1 MAVKRRDF
9 ILGLGGVALC
19 ARAARG
25 QQTSSV
31 VGVLEVG
38 IEQSARRTFAPAQ
51 ARLAEMGYVEGRNLT
66 IEYRWANFQQERLA
80 DLANDLVQRRVAAI
94 ATFGGP
100 PTVAAKA
107 ATKSI
112 PIIFRTGFD
121 PVVSGY
127 VDSLNRPGGNV
138 TGVHILNAHII
149 LKRLELLHELVPSAK
164 TIAFFYTQTGDP
176 TEGPF
181 YQSLQQ
187 AVEPLGV
194 VLHLFSASRTEEFEE
209 IFARA
214 KDAKADAVVVN
225 DHPVFAASGGKV
237 ITDLAARYK
246 IPALYP
252 SRIYVAVGGLVSYG
266 ADNNEVNRQLGD
278 LVGRVLKGEKPTEL
292 PVRQVTKLELIINAR
307 TAKSL
312 ALTIPTPLLGLAEV
326 IE

>member
-1 MAVKRRDF
+1 MAIKRRDF
-9 ILGLGGVALC
+9 ILGLGGTALC
-19 ARAARG
+19 AKVAQG
-25 QQTSSV
+25 QQTSPI

-38 IEQSARRTFAPAQ
+38 TEQAARRTFAPAQ
-51 ARLAEMGYVEGRNLT
+51 ARLAEMGYVEGRNLA
-66 IEYRWANFQQERLA
+66 IEYRWANYQQERLA
-80 DLANDLVQRRVAAI
+80 DLANDLVQRQVATI

-127 VDSLNRPGGNV
+127 VDSLSRPGGNV

-149 LKRLELLHELVPSAK
+149 LKRLELLRELVPSAK
-164 TIAFFYTQTGDP
+164 TIAFFYTQTGDA
-176 TEGPF
+176 TEGPA
-181 YQSLQQ
+181 YQSLQR
-187 AVEPLGV
+187 AMEPHGV
-194 VLHLFSASRTEEFEE
+194 VVRLFSASRTEEFEE

-237 ITDLAARYK
+237 IIDLAARYK

-252 SRIYVAVGGLVSYG
+252 SRLYVAAGGLVSYG

-312 ALTIPTPLLGLAEV
+312 ALTIPIPLLGLAEV